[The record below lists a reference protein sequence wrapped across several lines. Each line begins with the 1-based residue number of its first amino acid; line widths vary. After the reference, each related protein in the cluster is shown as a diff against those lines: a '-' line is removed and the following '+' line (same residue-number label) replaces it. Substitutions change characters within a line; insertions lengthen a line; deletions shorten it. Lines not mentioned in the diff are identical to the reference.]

1 MEQVKRNK
9 ILLIAFI
16 FGILGLIIWIVLLSA
31 PVGSTKS
38 IPPKIIRLY
47 SIIGVLLAYIIV
59 AYISLIVAV
68 ILNLLAWLRN
78 DTKKILVVAIL
89 YIFSLTIISMI
100 MCFTVF
106 IKTKRIELYKDEKVE
121 TNSVPVTYVP
131 MNFLQIYLVFWYNLL
146 YNKRY
151 RRIIWFVLTN

>member
-16 FGILGLIIWIVLLSA
+16 FGILGLIIWSVLLSA

-47 SIIGVLLAYIIV
+47 SLIDVLLLAYIIV

-68 ILNLLAWLRN
+68 ILNLLAWLKN
-78 DTKKILVVAIL
+78 DTKKILVAAIL

-100 MCFTVF
+100 MCFTIF
-106 IKTKRIELYKDEKVE
+106 IKTKRIELYRDEKV
-121 TNSVPVTYVP
+121 V
-131 MNFLQIYLVFWYNLL
+131 
-146 YNKRY
+146 
-151 RRIIWFVLTN
+151 